1 MAINDVNVKDKVDI
15 KGDGEGGGE
24 ICGIDLYPQ
33 AHSRT
38 GPHRH
43 HHRLGATGLKF
54 LKCANGR
61 LPQALRI
68 HPDWLYM
75 DFC

>member
-33 AHSRT
+33 AHRHT
-38 GPHRH
+38 GHTVTTTAAWGP
-43 HHRLGATGLKF
+43 
-54 LKCANGR
+54 
-61 LPQALRI
+61 PV
-68 HPDWLYM
+68 
-75 DFC
+75 